1 MSKLIGLVTVL
12 YNSEGYIEGFLKSV
26 LNQKYKNIK
35 IYFIDNSDNFN
46 SQKIINKYINGF
58 RLINY
63 EYIKSNE
70 NYGVAKGNNIGISN
84 ALIDGCD
91 SIILLNNDIEFYDP
105 EIFEK
110 IVLLSNNH
118 DIIFTKILYFNTNII
133 WYSGGYISRIFGNG
147 IHKDINKADDNIS
160 KNVEYT
166 EYGPTCFVLINAKV
180 FNRIGLMDE
189 KYFVYYDDL
198 DFISRANK
206 AKITSIYDPSLRI
219 YHNVSSSTGGGRSL
233 FSLFYNSRNSI
244 YYIKKNFNGFNKYLI
259 LLSYTL
265 ARLSQSIF
273 LTAKQ
278 RSTIIKG
285 LFDGYKM

>member
-118 DIIFTKILYFNTNII
+118 DIIFTKILY
-133 WYSGGYISRIFGNG
+133 SGLSAF
-147 IHKDINKADDNIS
+147 S
-160 KNVEYT
+160 T
-166 EYGPTCFVLINAKV
+166 EGC
-180 FNRIGLMDE
+180 
-189 KYFVYYDDL
+189 
-198 DFISRANK
+198 
-206 AKITSIYDPSLRI
+206 
-219 YHNVSSSTGGGRSL
+219 
-233 FSLFYNSRNSI
+233 
-244 YYIKKNFNGFNKYLI
+244 
-259 LLSYTL
+259 
-265 ARLSQSIF
+265 
-273 LTAKQ
+273 
-278 RSTIIKG
+278 
-285 LFDGYKM
+285 